1 MAKRRLMLRQRQ
13 KSSGGGL
20 LAFVVLLMTVGACF
34 LISPPKP
41 VDVAA
46 VFAKGYSSKTSSG
59 DTIVLPSKS
68 WFLVISNSQAVAACG
83 TLMEAE
89 IIRESYGEFSSIQ
102 AVEANPISMRVT
114 ASKQQMAALSQ
125 GADTLMEVFANL
137 DRMAHLPPEDAAA
150 HAKNNYQHLSKLFDT
165 MDAAL
170 SGTQNTVA
178 RGLCGLIASCRE
190 VMGDLS
196 VNPTTQRIQYQY
208 ASLVQQY
215 VAYTDFL
222 AGIV

>member
-1 MAKRRLMLRQRQ
+1 MLRQRG
-13 KSSGGGL
+13 KSAGGGL
-20 LAFVVLLMTVGACF
+20 LAVVVLLMTAGAC
-34 LISPPKP
+34 LLLSPPKP
-41 VDVAA
+41 LDVAS
-46 VFAKGYSSKTSSG
+46 VFANGSAGSAGSASV
-59 DTIVLPSKS
+59 VLPAKN
-68 WFLVISNSQAVAACG
+68 WFLVISNSKAVAACG

-89 IIRESYGEFSSIQ
+89 IIRVSYGELASVQ
-102 AVEANPISMRVT
+102 AVEATPISMRVT
-114 ASKQQMAALSQ
+114 ASEQQMEALRQ
-125 GADTLMEVFANL
+125 GADTMLEVFKSL